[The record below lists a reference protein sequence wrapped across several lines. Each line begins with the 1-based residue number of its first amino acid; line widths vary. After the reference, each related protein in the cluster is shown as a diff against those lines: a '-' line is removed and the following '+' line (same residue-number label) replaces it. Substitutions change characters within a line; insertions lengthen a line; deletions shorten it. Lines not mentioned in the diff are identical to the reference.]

1 MARWSLRLLGPFV
14 AEGDGEPL
22 RGFRSD
28 KVRALLAYLAVNVD
42 RPRSRS
48 MLADLLWPDC
58 RETTA
63 RSSLRT
69 ALSNLR
75 HVLGD
80 QHAVQPFLHVT
91 PAAVVASGAADRW
104 VDVDVFLELL
114 PAAAEGS
121 DETSD
126 PAAPARMERALSL
139 YRGDFL
145 EGLTVDSAPFQS
157 WQSATREQLNR
168 EAVRAVRALALA
180 HAHVGNQSAATAAT
194 RRWLEFEPWDE
205 AAHRQL
211 MRLLSLQGQRAAAL
225 AQYETCRQR
234 LAQELGVEPESE
246 TTRQYEEIK
255 AGRAAP
261 VEIAVGGHA
270 WPGLDPRGPPSEPD
284 SLFVARERELATL
297 DGFLERAAAAQAE
310 ASVVFV
316 TGEPGSGKT
325 ALLAAFA
332 RRALAA
338 HPELLVSWG
347 QCSAFTG
354 RGDPFEPFMHAL
366 RMLSGEAEAPPVA
379 RASGTD
385 QARRLWRC
393 LPHTLVGLLDHG
405 PDLVDRFVSGRA
417 LLTHARRHSGVGPDQ
432 LQRLEV
438 LLGQRAALQ
447 APKSRRLQ
455 AALFEQLTQFL
466 RSLAERQPLLLV
478 LDDLQWIDPG
488 SVDLLFHLVRGL
500 ANSRVVVL
508 CAYREEEAALRQEA
522 GPRRLLDVV
531 AEVRSVHGD
540 VTIDLTHAAGPSFVD
555 ALLDAEP
562 NVLRRPFR
570 SLLYQRTSG
579 NPLFT
584 IELLR
589 GMQLRG
595 ELQRDQRGRWVEG
608 PELCWEELPARVE
621 AVIGRRMG
629 HLSQACRDMLA
640 VASVEGEA
648 FTAEVVAA
656 VTRRT
661 PAQVRELLSR
671 EAGRRHQLVAA
682 HSVRAVDGLS
692 LGLYRFR
699 HGLYQT
705 YLHNQLDAVEKAR
718 LHEQVGREL
727 MRLYQPGPE
736 RYPEL
741 AHVLARH
748 FEVAGVADEAVVQ
761 YATAARHALRLS
773 AGSEAVA
780 HLRSA
785 LRLLRTLP
793 PSAARDRR
801 ELELQLALGPPLTAS
816 KGWAP
821 PELAVAYAR
830 AQELCEGI
838 EDSAQLIP
846 VLWLLSV
853 FRLGRSEHAEV
864 NFLVER
870 MRRLAQQAGDRALM
884 TLTSLHVGLFYQ
896 GRFVEAR
903 RQLEEAAATPDVVL
917 QQQLAQQFG
926 MAPAVLALAYVAE
939 CAWLLDLPD
948 EAERRSGE
956 ARALAERIG
965 HPMTTCYALGRACW
979 LAAMRGDAEANRR
992 LAADLHAA
1000 AAAYGF
1006 ESFLLAASFFSHRA
1020 SVLAGAV
1027 AEIAPMHEAIERYH
1041 AGGTCLNR
1049 TAFLAY
1055 FAQTCGVA
1063 GDVARALAA
1072 VDASLATAERS
1083 GERWFQAEAWRIKG
1097 ELLRLRA
1104 RGHPERERIVRAAR
1118 ACLVTARLTAH
1129 RQGAA
1134 GFERRAAASLDER

>member
-1 MARWSLRLLGPFV
+1 MARWSLRMLGPFL
-14 AEGDGEPL
+14 AAGDGEPL

-28 KVRALLAYLAVNVD
+28 KVRGLLAFLAVNVD
-42 RPRSRS
+42 RPWSRGS
-48 MLADLLWPDC
+48 LADLLWPDVPE
-58 RETTA
+58 RTA

-75 HVLGD
+75 YVLGD
-80 QHAVQPFLHVT
+80 QYAAQPFLHVT
-91 PAAVVASGAADRW
+91 PAAVVANGAADRW
-104 VDVDVFLELL
+104 VDVDAFLDLL
-114 PAAAEGS
+114 PEASEEPEG
-121 DETSD
+121 TSD
-126 PAAPARMERALSL
+126 PATLARLERALSL

-145 EGLTVDSAPFQS
+145 EGFTVESAPFES
-157 WQSATREQLNR
+157 WQSTTRERLNR
-168 EAVRAVRALALA
+168 EAVRVTRALASV
-180 HAHVGNQSAATAAT
+180 HAHLGNVGAATTAT
-194 RRWLEFEPWDE
+194 RRWLELEPWDE
-205 AAHRQL
+205 EAHRRL
-211 MRLLSLQGQRAAAL
+211 MRLYSLQGQRAAAL
-225 AQYETCRQR
+225 AQYETCRQL
-234 LAQELGVEPESE
+234 LAQEFGVEPEPE

-261 VEIAVGGHA
+261 VEIGAGGHA
-270 WPGLDPRGPPSEPD
+270 WPGLDPRGSASEPET
-284 SLFVARERELATL
+284 LFVARDRELAML
-297 DGFLERAAAAQAE
+297 DGVLERTCAGQAE
-310 ASVVFV
+310 ARVVFV

-338 HPELLVSWG
+338 NPDLLVTWG

-354 RGDPFEPFMHAL
+354 RGDPFVPFIHAM
-366 RMLSGEAEAPPVA
+366 RMLSGEAEVPPLA
-379 RASGTD
+379 RQSGTD
-385 QARRLWRC
+385 HARRLWQC
-393 LPHTLVGLLDHG
+393 LPETLAGLLDHA

-417 LLTHARRHSGVGPDQ
+417 LLAHGRRHSGVGADH
-432 LQRLEV
+432 LHRLER
-438 LLGQRAALQ
+438 LLEQHAALQ

-455 AALFEQLTQFL
+455 VALFEQVTRLF
-466 RSLAERQPLLLV
+466 RSLAERRPMVLV

-500 ANSRVVVL
+500 ANSRVVLL

-540 VTIDLTHAAGPSFVD
+540 VTIDLTQASGPSFVD
-555 ALLDAEP
+555 ALVDTEP
-562 NVLRRPFR
+562 NVLRRAFR
-570 SLLYQRTSG
+570 ALLYRRTSG

-595 ELQRDQRGRWVEG
+595 EILRDRQGRWVEG
-608 PELCWEELPARVE
+608 PELRWEELPARVE

-640 VASVEGEA
+640 VASVEGEE

-656 VTRRT
+656 VTRRA

-671 EAGRRHQLVAA
+671 EAGRRHQLVTA
-682 HSVRAVDGLS
+682 HSVRNVDGGR

-705 YLHNQLDAVEKAR
+705 YVHNQLDVVEKAR

-748 FEVAGVADEAVVQ
+748 FEAAGVAEEAVLQ
-761 YATAARHALRLS
+761 YAAAARHALRLS
-773 AGSEAVA
+773 ASNEASE

-785 LRLLRTLP
+785 LRLLQTLP
-793 PSAARDRR
+793 ASAARDRQ

-853 FRLGRSEHAEV
+853 FRLGRSEHAVV
-864 NFLVER
+864 NLLFER
-870 MRRLAQQAGDRALM
+870 MRRLALQTGDRALM

-896 GRFVEAR
+896 GRFVVAR
-903 RQLEEAAATPDVVL
+903 RQMEEAAATPDVVL

-926 MAPAVLALAYVAE
+926 MAPAVLALAYLAE
-939 CAWLLDLPD
+939 CAWLLGSQD
-948 EAERRSGE
+948 EAEQRSGE
-956 ARALAERIG
+956 ALALAEGIG

-979 LAAMRGDAEANRR
+979 LAAMRGDGEANLG
-992 LAADLHAA
+992 LAADLHEAA
-1000 AAAYGF
+1000 AAFGF
-1006 ESFLLAASFFSHRA
+1006 ESFVLAASFFTHRA
-1020 SVLAGAV
+1020 SVLSGAV
-1027 AEIAPMHEAIERYH
+1027 AEIEPMHEAIERYH
-1041 AGGTCLNR
+1041 ATGTCLNR

-1063 GDVARALAA
+1063 GDVARGLAA
-1072 VDASLATAERS
+1072 IDASLTAAERS
-1083 GERWFQAEAWRIKG
+1083 GELWFQAEAWRIKG
-1097 ELLRLRA
+1097 ELLRIRA
-1104 RGHPERERIVRAAR
+1104 RSHPERERIVRAAR
-1118 ACLVTARLTAH
+1118 ACLVTACLTAR
-1129 RQGAA
+1129 RQGAVA
-1134 GFERRAAASLDER
+1134 FERRAAASLAEL

>member
-1 MARWSLRLLGPFV
+1 MARWSLRMLGPFV
-14 AEGDGEPL
+14 AEGGGEPL

-58 RETTA
+58 REATA

-75 HVLGD
+75 HVLRD
-80 QHAVQPFLHVT
+80 QHAAQPFLNVT
-91 PAAVVASGAADRW
+91 SAAVVASGAADRW

-114 PAAAEGS
+114 PEAAEESG
-121 DETSD
+121 EASD
-126 PAAPARMERALSL
+126 PAALARLERALSL

-145 EGLTVDSAPFQS
+145 EGFSVDSASFQS

-168 EAVRAVRALALA
+168 EAARAARALALA
-180 HAHVGNQSAATAAT
+180 HAQGGNLSAATAAT

-225 AQYETCRQR
+225 AQFETCRQR

-246 TTRQYEEIK
+246 TTRQYEEIR
-255 AGRAAP
+255 AGHVTVAAASLGP
-261 VEIAVGGHA
+261 NT
-270 WPGLDPRGPPSEPD
+270 WPGLDPRGPPSEPV

-297 DGFLERAAAAQAE
+297 DGFLEHATAAPPE

-338 HPELLVSWG
+338 HPELLVTWG

-379 RASGTD
+379 RASCTD
-385 QARRLWRC
+385 QARRLWQC
-393 LPHTLVGLLDHG
+393 LPETLTALLDHG
-405 PDLVDRFVSGRA
+405 PDLVDRFVSGRV
-417 LLTHARRHSGVGPDQ
+417 LLAHGRRHSGIGADH
-432 LQRLEV
+432 LQRLER
-438 LLGQRAALQ
+438 LLEKREVLQ
-447 APKSRRLQ
+447 APKTRRFQ
-455 AALFEQLTQFL
+455 GALFEQVTQLL
-466 RSLAERQPLLLV
+466 RSLAERRPLLLV

-500 ANSRVVVL
+500 ANSRIVLL

-540 VTIDLTHAAGPSFVD
+540 VTIDLTHASGPAFVD
-555 ALLDAEP
+555 ALLDTEP
-562 NVLRRPFR
+562 NALPRDFR
-570 SLLYQRTSG
+570 TLLYQRTSG

-595 ELQRDQRGRWVEG
+595 ELRRDGRGRWIEG
-608 PELCWEELPARVE
+608 PELRWEALPARVE

-629 HLSQACRDMLA
+629 HLSQACRDVLA
-640 VASVEGEA
+640 VASVEGEE

-656 VTRRT
+656 VTRRAPT
-661 PAQVRELLSR
+661 QVRELLSR

-682 HSVRAVDGLS
+682 HSVRTVDGRL

-705 YLHNQLDAVEKAR
+705 YVHNQLDAVERAR

-727 MRLYQPGPE
+727 MRLYQPGLE

-748 FEVAGVADEAVVQ
+748 FAAAGVADEAVVQ
-761 YATAARHALRLS
+761 YVTAARHALRLS
-773 AGSEAVA
+773 AGSDAVEY
-780 HLRSA
+780 LRNA
-785 LRLLRTLP
+785 LRLLHTLP
-793 PSAARDRR
+793 ASAARDRQ
-801 ELELQLALGPPLTAS
+801 ELELQLALGPPLTAT

-830 AQELCEGI
+830 AQELCDGI

-864 NFLVER
+864 NVLSER
-870 MRRLAQQAGDRALM
+870 MQRLAQQAGDRALI

-896 GRFVEAR
+896 GRFVVAR
-903 RQLEEAAATPDVVL
+903 RQLEEAAATPDVAL

-926 MAPAVLALAYVAE
+926 MAPAVVALAYLAE
-939 CAWLLDLPD
+939 CAWLLGRPD
-948 EAERRSGE
+948 EAERCTGE

-965 HPMTTCYALGRACW
+965 HPMTTCYALGRSCW
-979 LAAMRGDAEANRR
+979 LAALRGEVEANRR
-992 LAADLHAA
+992 LAAELQAA
-1000 AAAYGF
+1000 AATFGF
-1006 ESFLLAASFFSHRA
+1006 ESFVLAASFFTHRA

-1027 AEIAPMHEAIERYH
+1027 ADVAPMQEAIERYH
-1041 AGGTCLNR
+1041 DTGTRLNR

-1055 FAQTCGVA
+1055 LAQACGVA
-1063 GDVARALAA
+1063 GDVAAGLAA
-1072 VDASLATAERS
+1072 VDASLAAAERS
-1083 GERWFQAEAWRIKG
+1083 GELWFQAEAWRIKG

-1104 RGHPERERIVRAAR
+1104 RDHPKRERILRAAR
-1118 ACLVTARLTAH
+1118 ACLVTACLTAH
-1129 RQGAA
+1129 RQGAVA
-1134 GFERRAAASLDER
+1134 LERRAAASLGEP